1 MAFDDLKHQIPDFA
15 KDIRLNLSLF
25 DRDESLTAAQKAG
38 LALACAISTRS
49 PEILK
54 AGEAYASS
62 ILDEAG
68 IFAARAAA
76 SIMAMNNIYY
86 RFTHLISD
94 ENYARMPAALRM
106 NVIANPGVP
115 AADFEIWCL
124 AVSAING
131 CGRCVDAHEKALRN
145 AGLGRDAIQTA
156 VRLAAI
162 LAAAAVAMETQQTS
176 LPGAA

>member
-1 MAFDDLKHQIPDFA
+1 MAFDDLKRQIPDFA
-15 KDIRLNLSLF
+15 KDVRLNLSLF

-38 LALACAISTRS
+38 LALACAISARN
-49 PEILK
+49 PQVIK

-68 IFAARAAA
+68 MVAARAAA

-86 RFTHLISD
+86 RFTHLVSD
-94 ENYARMPAALRM
+94 QDYARMPAGLRM
-106 NVIANPGVP
+106 NVIANPGVS
-115 AADFEIWCL
+115 AVDFEIWCL

-131 CGRCVDAHEKALRN
+131 CGRCVESHEKALRN
-145 AGLGRDAIQTA
+145 AGLSRDAIQTA

-162 LAAAAVAMETQQTS
+162 VVSVAVAIEAQPPS
-176 LPGAA
+176 VEGAA